1 MQSASQHVLVSFTN
15 FTPLFGPDGR
25 FAFIV
30 AALCRA
36 VAAALG
42 RGLLDGTV
50 ILLVWRRVK
59 RAEQLLLALAERVR
73 LGRYRGGIVRRS
85 GGFEAF
91 GADLVEAIV
100 APLGA
105 TAGSAGA
112 PTGSQAWRR
121 LPRRFGWLMGLMPYE
136 AAGYSSQL
144 AHLLAEPEMVS
155 LLCDVPQAGRI
166 LGPLCWMLGIEAR
179 LVRPG
184 VLTVER
190 VPRAAA
196 GPRVRAIR
204 QKVDWGRI
212 PLPRGILARALRDR
226 RLEAARARVV
236 ELRKGDSG

>member
-1 MQSASQHVLVSFTN
+1 MNSP
-15 FTPLFGPDGR
+15 PLFGPDGR

-42 RGLLDGTV
+42 RGLMDGAV

-73 LGRYRGGIVRRS
+73 LGRYRGGIARQP

-91 GADLVEAIV
+91 GADRVEAIV

-112 PTGSQAWRR
+112 PDGSQAWRR

-144 AHLLAEPEMVS
+144 AHLLAEPEMVA
-155 LLCDVPQAGRI
+155 LLRD
-166 LGPLCWMLGIEAR
+166 
-179 LVRPG
+179 
-184 VLTVER
+184 
-190 VPRAAA
+190 
-196 GPRVRAIR
+196 
-204 QKVDWGRI
+204 VDWGRI

-236 ELRKGDSG
+236 EFRKGDLG